1 MKFVAMTCAAL
12 LARHRPVSTNANPAC
27 MNITRKPVT
36 SVQTMF
42 MEILLWATF
51 LTISELAPTV
61 VLPASSTVGSPVVRL
76 VLGSVLAG
84 WGQAK
89 SMPVPLLLAVAV
101 ESGPTG
107 VADGVA
113 AGLAETA
120 GDADGLAFWATA
132 VSAAKTTAHSTE
144 TSVP

>member
-1 MKFVAMTCAAL
+1 
-12 LARHRPVSTNANPAC
+12 

-89 SMPVPLLLAVAV
+89 SMPVPLFLAVAV
-101 ESGPTG
+101 GSGPNWGSGRVWAGAARTG
-107 VADGVA
+107 GDGNRRGILGA
-113 AGLAETA
+113 AGSSSKTA
-120 GDADGLAFWATA
+120 W
-132 VSAAKTTAHSTE
+132 
-144 TSVP
+144 P

>member
-1 MKFVAMTCAAL
+1 MKFVDITWAAL
-12 LARHRPVSTNANPAC
+12 LARRRPVSTTANPAC

-36 SVQTMF
+36 SVHTMF
-42 MEILLWATF
+42 TEILLWATF
-51 LTISELAPTV
+51 LTSSELAPTV
-61 VLPASSTVGSPVVRL
+61 VLPASSMVASPVVRP

-89 SMPVPLLLAVAV
+89 STPVPLLLAVAV
-101 ESGPTG
+101 ESGATG

-113 AGLAETA
+113 AGLAATA
-120 GDADGLAFWATA
+120 GDADRVAFWATA

>member
-1 MKFVAMTCAAL
+1 
-12 LARHRPVSTNANPAC
+12 

-36 SVQTMF
+36 SVQAMF
-42 MEILLWATF
+42 IEILSWATF
-51 LTISELAPTV
+51 LTSSELAPTV
-61 VLPASSTVGSPVVRL
+61 VLPASSMVGSPVLRL
-76 VLGSVLAG
+76 VFGSVLAG

-107 VADGVA
+107 VA
-113 AGLAETA
+113 AGLAETE

-132 VSAAKTTAHSTE
+132 VSAAKTT
-144 TSVP
+144 

>member
-1 MKFVAMTCAAL
+1 
-12 LARHRPVSTNANPAC
+12 

-101 ESGPTG
+101 EAGPTR
-107 VADGVA
+107 VCDAVA
-113 AGLAETA
+113 AGLAGRARE
-120 GDADGLAFWATA
+120 ADMTRYLSTSL
-132 VSAAKTTAHSTE
+132 SA
-144 TSVP
+144 